1 MIVKGHQGASRIP
14 WPYFQLILYGT
25 HFAKRAIISTSLPK
39 LRCIILL
46 DTKLYK
52 TLYELFDRHFI
63 ERDFSHVGLKVPS
76 SSLIIVIP
84 ASIA

>member
-1 MIVKGHQGASRIP
+1 
-14 WPYFQLILYGT
+14 
-25 HFAKRAIISTSLPK
+25 
-39 LRCIILL
+39 
-46 DTKLYK
+46 
-52 TLYELFDRHFI
+52 LFDRHFI